1 VRQPVTQRPKRRFRT
16 FFMVLLLG
24 VVGFIMY
31 AIQCGDGLGFGP
43 GSGTGTGTGDD
54 DRDRVDRGEK
64 PEPEA
69 SDVRP
74 AVGDSS
80 GPRRCRLRL
89 DASGLTLDGRTST
102 VEDAVSACKKAG
114 GAELTP
120 TGDAVY
126 GQLQKVREALDRAGV
141 EVFERSPGTV
151 PER

>member
-1 VRQPVTQRPKRRFRT
+1 MRQRSIQRPQRRFRP
-16 FFMVLLLG
+16 FFMILLLG
-24 VVGFIMY
+24 IVGFIMY
-31 AIQCGDGLGFGP
+31 ALQCGDGLGFLGS
-43 GSGTGTGTGDD
+43 GSGTGTGDD
-54 DRDRVDRGEK
+54 ERDRVDSPEK
-64 PEPEA
+64 AEPEA
-69 SDVRP
+69 TDVRP
-74 AVGDSS
+74 AVGDGS

-114 GAELTP
+114 GAELSP

-141 EVFERSPGTV
+141 EVFERNPGTV